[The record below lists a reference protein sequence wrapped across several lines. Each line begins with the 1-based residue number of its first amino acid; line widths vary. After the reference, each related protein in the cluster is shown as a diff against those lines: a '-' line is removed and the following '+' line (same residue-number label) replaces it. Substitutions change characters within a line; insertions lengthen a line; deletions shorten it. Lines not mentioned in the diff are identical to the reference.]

1 MIFHDFWFD
10 NYFNYVYF
18 YLFFND
24 LFYFFSTPRATA
36 TENKVLHLV
45 GTHQIIISSFNSRL
59 H

>member
-24 LFYFFSTPRATA
+24 LFYFFPLPGPLLQKTRFYTWL
-36 TENKVLHLV
+36 EHINIYIYIYIHM
-45 GTHQIIISSFNSRL
+45 
-59 H
+59 